1 MAENKKAEKDRFAVL
16 AQGPDC
22 ADVWKGLVM
31 YMKIQLDMYQT
42 LAAAVLVLMLGAYLK
57 SKIHFLEQFCIPA
70 PVVGGL
76 LFAIFTCICYVT
88 GIAEFSFDDI
98 LREVC
103 MVFFFTSVGF
113 QANLKVLKSGGK
125 SLVIFLGLVILLIV
139 SQNLVAV
146 GMSKVLGLSPLIGM
160 CTGSIPMV
168 GGHGTAGAFGPVLED
183 FNIDGATTICTAAA
197 TFGLICGSL
206 IGGPLGKRLIE
217 KKNLLET
224 AIPEDDSLLVE
235 EEEKHERHTNMYA
248 AAVFQLILAIG
259 LGTIFSYFLTRTGMT
274 FPIYIGAMIAAALF
288 RNIGEYSGKFT
299 IHMGEIN
306 DLGGI
311 SLSLFL
317 GIAMITLK
325 LWQLADLALPLFIL
339 LAAQVLLIAVFTY
352 FIEFNIMGR
361 DYDAAVLVAGTC
373 GFGMGATPNA
383 MANMQAICEKY
394 TTSVKAYLLIPL
406 VGSLFAD
413 FINSL
418 VITFFI
424 NFI

>member
-1 MAENKKAEKDRFAVL
+1 MVI
-16 AQGPDC
+16 
-22 ADVWKGLVM
+22 

-125 SLVIFLGLVILLIV
+125 SLVVFLGLVILLII

-197 TFGLICGSL
+197 TYGLICGSL

-235 EEEKHERHTNMYA
+235 EEEKHERHTNMYP

-259 LGTIFSYFLTRTGMT
+259 LGTIISYFLTKTGMT

-288 RNIGEYSGKFT
+288 RNIGEYTGKFT

-339 LAAQVLLIAVFTY
+339 LAVQVLLIALFTY